1 MKDIAEDLKV
11 GFVEKEGTKVLSIVV
26 MNDIRTAQSINIVGK
41 EVTELYEF
49 LKSNL
54 EEVQP

>member
-11 GFVEKEGTKVLSIVV
+11 GFVEKKGTKVLSIVV
-26 MNDIRTAQSINIVGK
+26 MNDIRTAKSINIVGK
-41 EVTELYEF
+41 EVKELYEF

-54 EEVQP
+54 EEDRS